1 MLCTSIRIVK
11 TSTFCYYTYTA
22 ARWLP
27 GLSKE
32 RTTDRSTQVMTS
44 FHLKEHYLSYQT
56 TVFCCCILFCFLKK
70 DIFVF
75 IFHLI
80 STYLLFRVSPADSH
94 LFRDPSLNPL
104 NAHPQSASWWADRE
118 EQGDSL
124 RVCYNKFKSTDLCF
138 RLRRQGE
145 LFPSRSS

>member
-1 MLCTSIRIVK
+1 MLLYVYCSQMASRFVQRKDDRQEYSGNDILSLERT
-11 TSTFCYYTYTA
+11 
-22 ARWLP
+22 
-27 GLSKE
+27 LSKLPDH
-32 RTTDRSTQVMTS
+32 R
-44 FHLKEHYLSYQT
+44 F
-56 TVFCCCILFCFLKK
+56 FFLKK
-70 DIFVF
+70 EDIFVF

-80 STYLLFRVSPADSH
+80 STYLLFCVSPADSH

>member
-11 TSTFCYYTYTA
+11 TSTVCYYTYTA

-27 GLSKE
+27 GLCKE
-32 RTTDRSTQVMTS
+32 KTTDRSTQVMTS

-56 TVFCCCILFCFLKK
+56 TDFFFKK
-70 DIFVF
+70 EDIFVF

-80 STYLLFRVSPADSH
+80 STYLLFCVSPADSH

>member
-1 MLCTSIRIVK
+1 MLLYVYCSQMASRFVQRKDDRQEYSGNDILSLERT
-11 TSTFCYYTYTA
+11 
-22 ARWLP
+22 
-27 GLSKE
+27 LSKLPDH
-32 RTTDRSTQVMTS
+32 RFV
-44 FHLKEHYLSYQT
+44 
-56 TVFCCCILFCFLKK
+56 LKK
-70 DIFVF
+70 EDIFVF

-80 STYLLFRVSPADSH
+80 STYLLFCVSPADSH

>member
-1 MLCTSIRIVK
+1 MLLYE
-11 TSTFCYYTYTA
+11 FCSQMA
-22 ARWLP
+22 SRFVQR
-27 GLSKE
+27 KD
-32 RTTDRSTQVMTS
+32 DRQEYSGNDIL
-44 FHLKEHYLSYQT
+44 FHLKEHYLSFQT
-56 TVFCCCILFCFLKK
+56 TDFFKK
-70 DIFVF
+70 TFVF

-104 NAHPQSASWWADRE
+104 NAHPHSASWWADRE

>member
-1 MLCTSIRIVK
+1 MASRFVQRKDDRQEYSGNDILSLERT
-11 TSTFCYYTYTA
+11 
-22 ARWLP
+22 
-27 GLSKE
+27 LSKLPDH
-32 RTTDRSTQVMTS
+32 R
-44 FHLKEHYLSYQT
+44 F
-56 TVFCCCILFCFLKK
+56 FLKK
-70 DIFVF
+70 EDIFVF

-80 STYLLFRVSPADSH
+80 STYLLFCVSPADSH

>member
-1 MLCTSIRIVK
+1 MLLYIYCSQMASRFVQRKDDRQEYSGNDILSLERT
-11 TSTFCYYTYTA
+11 
-22 ARWLP
+22 
-27 GLSKE
+27 LSKLPDH
-32 RTTDRSTQVMTS
+32 R
-44 FHLKEHYLSYQT
+44 FFFKKE
-56 TVFCCCILFCFLKK
+56 

-80 STYLLFRVSPADSH
+80 STYLLFCVSPADSH

>member
-1 MLCTSIRIVK
+1 MLLYVYCSQMASRFVQRKDDRQEYSGNDILSLERT
-11 TSTFCYYTYTA
+11 
-22 ARWLP
+22 
-27 GLSKE
+27 LSKLPDH
-32 RTTDRSTQVMTS
+32 R
-44 FHLKEHYLSYQT
+44 F
-56 TVFCCCILFCFLKK
+56 FLKK

-80 STYLLFRVSPADSH
+80 STYLLFCVSPADSH